1 MKVLTTTADIPTP
14 EPVIARSPRALLLAG
29 LRHGRYPAVPAALTA
44 ALSALE
50 SVDILDLEVR
60 SQAASGLGPFVG
72 QLTSKALAGEALPTD
87 FATAAH
93 QAQQDADRQ
102 TAAAVAVAALRQAL
116 EQRLPGVVS
125 DSLDGLF
132 DGLRAQLEELL
143 NELRTT
149 VVALDELDVADPDA
163 VAAASDDQRLALLD
177 LGELRKRYGAVRMG
191 QRQAL
196 EASDLVPPG
205 TTIWSVNHNWEAV
218 YATGVHE
225 FAEVAKYGTPSPHLK
240 PVDRLRAVAGRPDVW
255 MPTVEE
261 LRDAWDRLHEPRT
274 QTTSGS
280 AA

>member
-1 MKVLTTTADIPTP
+1 MKVLTTTDLPAPAD
-14 EPVIARSPRALLLAG
+14 PVIARSPRANLQAG
-29 LRHGRYPAVPAALTA
+29 LRHNRFPHVPDPLMAAVAALEA
-44 ALSALE
+44 
-50 SVDILDLEVR
+50 VDELDLEVR
-60 SQAASGLGPFVG
+60 SKAATGLGPFVAEM
-72 QLTSKALAGEALPTD
+72 TAAALAGDALPED
-87 FATAAH
+87 FAAAAH
-93 QAQQDADRQ
+93 EAQLEADRQ
-102 TAAAVAVAALRQAL
+102 TAGAVAVAELRRSIEA
-116 EQRLPGVVS
+116 RLPGVVTA
-125 DSLDGLF
+125 SLDGLF
-132 DGLRAQLEELL
+132 AGLGGVLEEVLA
-143 NELRTT
+143 ELGST
-149 VVALDELDVADPDA
+149 VAALGDLDVAEPDA
-163 VAAASDDQRLALLD
+163 VAAASDDQRSALLD

-261 LRDAWDRLHEPRT
+261 LRDAWDRLHEPRV
-274 QTTSGS
+274 QTSGS